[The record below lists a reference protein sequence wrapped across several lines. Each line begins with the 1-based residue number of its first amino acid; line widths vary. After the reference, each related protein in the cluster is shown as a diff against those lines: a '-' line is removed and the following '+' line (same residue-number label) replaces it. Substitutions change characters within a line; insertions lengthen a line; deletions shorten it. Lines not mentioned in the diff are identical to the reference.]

1 MQVFL
6 IRHSRPDIEPG
17 RCYGQLD
24 IPAFDIAA
32 TAEALAITLP
42 AGLPVIASPLQRCRR
57 LAEALHPVPRLDA
70 RLMEMNF
77 GDWEGRTWDEI
88 GREALDRWAAALFD
102 HAPPGGESASMLQT
116 RAVACLDSLAG
127 EGLTACIVV
136 THAGVIRAASG
147 HARTLPI
154 AEWSQLPIAYGE
166 CLTLE
171 WPAQP
176 GDR

>member
-24 IPAFDIAA
+24 IPAFDIEA
-32 TAEALAITLP
+32 TAQALARTLP
-42 AGLPVIASPLQRCRR
+42 AGLPVITSPLQRCRL
-57 LAEALHPVPRLDA
+57 LAEALHPSPRLDA
-70 RLMEMNF
+70 RLMEIHF
-77 GDWEGRTWDEI
+77 GAWEGRSWDEI
-88 GREALDRWAAALFD
+88 DRAALDRWAAALLD
-102 HAPPGGESASMLQT
+102 HAPPGGESARQMQA
-116 RAVACLDSLAG
+116 RAIACLDALAN

-147 HARTLPI
+147 HARALPTG
-154 AEWSQLPIAYGE
+154 EWAQLPIAYGE
-166 CLTLE
+166 CVTLE
-171 WPAQP
+171 WPAAS